1 MPKEIYINKSV
12 LKTAASISAFGNSGR
27 NYLLQSD
34 QDADYNNYSES
45 CLAYHCINT
54 VFVDKPITFS
64 NAIANRGTNITDISI
79 LMTTNASVSGK
90 SFTESTFYK
99 NRDKFSL
106 VFQFISNYKTY
117 YNDNLYTYTDQ
128 LSPKIKVSIPAN
140 QFVVGEKAYQITS
153 SNLFG
158 KLEGELHS
166 SKVSNAPNN
175 DI

>member
-12 LKTAASISAFGNSGR
+12 LKTTASISAFGNSGR
-27 NYLLQSD
+27 NYLIQSD
-34 QDADYNNYSES
+34 QGADYNNYSES
-45 CLAYHCINT
+45 CPAYPCVET
-54 VFVDKPITFS
+54 VYIDKPITFS
-64 NAIANRGTNITDISI
+64 NALTNRGTNITDISI
-79 LMTTNASVSGK
+79 IMNTSSSVSGK

-106 VFQFISNYKTY
+106 VFQFIRNYKTFY
-117 YNDNLYTYTDQ
+117 SGSFYTYTDQ

-140 QFVVGEKAYQITS
+140 QFIVGEKAYSITS
-153 SNLFG
+153 SSLFG

-166 SKVSNAPNN
+166 SNISGAPNS